1 MNLRKRYA
9 QEFKLNTVQL
19 IMGGIILEKCPNT
32 EEIPLNSF
40 VESPL
45 LTKDRPSSSSSWC

>member
-32 EEIPLNSF
+32 EEISLNSF